1 VFFGHC
7 FVAPF
12 VRIYWVEKVSIF
24 ETFILPLIVGFR
36 GVLFEINYYPI

>member
-12 VRIYWVEKVSIF
+12 VSVFLVEKVDYWQTSL
-24 ETFILPLIVGFR
+24 LPYVVGFKE
-36 GVLFEINYYPI
+36 VLFEINYYPI